1 MLFLGDCCIV
11 MIVGNKHVDKSL
23 EGRMGS
29 CDTVAGRS
37 TQELN
42 TFSKFSARILA
53 FSGVAVFEL

>member
-1 MLFLGDCCIV
+1 